1 VKRHGRAVAVTLAAL
16 ACAVGGLGARAAV
29 PATTLPPVER
39 DGVTERTGSVDPGA
53 SAPRRTEAWRV
64 AAAPVRALT
73 LAGAPGYVHP
83 TTDLDGDRIPDVTV
97 LTSSPATLACLS
109 GADGHTLHT
118 FALGDDHAV
127 QPVDAAWSAM
137 LVTTATTTKPGPTD
151 PPHDVTLTI
160 SWVDGC
166 VRRWARSLTG
176 RVYAPGGMVS
186 SELPYVRGLL
196 PGAAR
201 TDVLVEQQSV
211 LAPPSGTAVR
221 TSTTI
226 LSGADGATLLT
237 TDPEDYVNQ
246 EPTLVPMPDISGDGR
261 ADYLTALRRRDAG
274 PVPSSP
280 DQLVAHSAA
289 DGTVL
294 WTREAANDFDTAVT
308 AAGDV
313 TDDGVTDVVVGTV
326 VSPIDTVL
334 LDGATGDVLWAKP
347 GQVAQVLGAGGRGPY
362 VSVERLVPGER
373 LRYEVATYDA
383 RGELVYRVRRD
394 LGPGGDV
401 DGVIVSADTL
411 GDIDL
416 DAFRDTAYSVTASR
430 AGSATTVSW
439 LLSGRTGRT
448 RNANVRAL
456 KPDDA
461 AAGTGSLDTRG
472 DDVWEQ
478 QGTAVSLRAGND
490 LTRLATATAPGA
502 VASLLT
508 TQIDRSACVDLV
520 ALVTY
525 RGSRSVVAIS
535 GRTGAMAWSVPPLP
549 DAARPALTTRTDS
562 CAATPAA
569 RPRSPRR
576 LPATGA
582 APTSWA
588 ALLLAAAA
596 VVARGVNARR

>member
-1 VKRHGRAVAVTLAAL
+1 MKRHGGAVAVTLAAL
-16 ACAVGGLGARAAV
+16 ACAVSGVATGTAV
-29 PATTLPPVER
+29 PSTALPPIER
-39 DGVTERTGSVDPGA
+39 DGVTARTRSIDPGA
-53 SAPRRTEAWRV
+53 SVPRRTAAWRA
-64 AAAPVRALT
+64 AAAPVRAFT

-83 TTDLDGDRIPDVTV
+83 TTDLDGDRVPDVTV

-137 LVTTATTTKPGPTD
+137 VVTTATTTKPGPTD

-176 RVYAPGGMVS
+176 RVYAPGGIVS
-186 SELPYVRGLL
+186 SELPYLRGLL
-196 PGAAR
+196 PGAGR
-201 TDVLVEQQSV
+201 TDVLVEQQTV
-211 LAPPSGTAVR
+211 LAPPSGTAIR

-226 LSGADGATLLT
+226 LSGDDGATLLT
-237 TDPEDYVNQ
+237 TDPEDHVDQ
-246 EPTLVPMPDISGDGR
+246 EPMLVPMPDVSGDGR
-261 ADYLTALRRRDAG
+261 ADYLTALRRRDTG
-274 PVPSSP
+274 PVPTNP
-280 DQLVAHSAA
+280 DQLVAHNAA

-294 WTREAANDFDTAVT
+294 WTREAANDFDTAAT

-313 TDDGVTDVVVGTV
+313 TGDGVTDVVVGTV
-326 VSPIDTVL
+326 VSPIDTSL
-334 LDGATGDVLWAKP
+334 LDGATGDVLWSKP
-347 GQVAQVLGAGGRGPY
+347 GQVPQVLGAGGRGPY

-373 LRYEVATYDA
+373 LRYGVDTYNS

-411 GDIDL
+411 GDVDL

-448 RNANVRAL
+448 RNAHVHAL

-461 AAGTGSLDTRG
+461 AAGMGSLDARG

-478 QGTAVSLRAGND
+478 QGTTVSLRTGNG
-490 LTRLATATAPGA
+490 LTRLATANAAGT
-502 VASLLT
+502 VNSLLT
-508 TQIDRSACVDLV
+508 TQIDRSSCVDLV
-520 ALVTY
+520 GLVTY

-535 GRTGAMAWSVPPLP
+535 GQTGATAWSVPPLP
-549 DAARPALTTRTDS
+549 AAARPALTTRPAS
-562 CAATPAA
+562 CTAA
-569 RPRSPRR
+569 RTVRPHHPRR
-576 LPATGA
+576 LPATGSGST
-582 APTSWA
+582 PWA

-596 VVARGVNARR
+596 ATARAVNARR